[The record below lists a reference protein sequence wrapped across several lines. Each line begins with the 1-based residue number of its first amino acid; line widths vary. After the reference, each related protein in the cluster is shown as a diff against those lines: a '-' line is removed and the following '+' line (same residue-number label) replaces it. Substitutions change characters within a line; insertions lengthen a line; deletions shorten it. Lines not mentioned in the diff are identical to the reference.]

1 MHRARMTRKS
11 TASDRGAAAVE
22 FALLLPLI
30 LVLVLGII
38 DFGGML
44 HAQVTLT
51 QAAREGARVAALQDD
66 SDPAYDPNDVRNRT
80 WGAIVSPLL
89 KDDSKFNFEAQT
101 CPSESDPSDAVV
113 TAGYDFEFITPV
125 GALITAFGGEGFDS
139 SMPLSATG
147 VMPCET

>member
-1 MHRARMTRKS
+1 MRKTRS
-11 TASDRGAAAVE
+11 IRTSASSDRGAAAVE
-22 FALLLPLI
+22 FALLLPLV

-44 HAQVTLT
+44 HARVTLT

-66 SDPAYDPNDVRNRT
+66 SDPAYDPDNVRNRT
-80 WGAIVSPLL
+80 WGAIISPLL
-89 KDDSKFNFEAQT
+89 DDQSKFTFDAQT
-101 CPSESDPSDAVV
+101 CPSETDPPDAVV
-113 TAGYDFEFITPV
+113 AAGYDFEFITPV
-125 GALITAFGGEGFDS
+125 GALITAFGGEGFDG